1 VRSRSLRAHP
11 DGPRH
16 RAGRAARSYRSALAG
31 LLLMV
36 LATGG
41 VLAGAPLFPGVSDR
55 GALPVDVDQPRR
67 PDAQVGPGLVG
78 AQPVHPGAVV
88 KRKEPRAVPEAGSGE
103 FEVAAAPDLLPG
115 SADVAYTVEVER
127 PLPFTPAEVAREV
140 EATLRDPR
148 SWGGRLGVTLRRVE
162 ARPGLRILLATPAT
176 TDALCAPLD
185 TAGRVSCRNGPL
197 VVLNAVRWASAVPW
211 YADAVSSYRTYVVNH
226 EVGHALGRPHQR
238 CPGPGSPAP
247 VMQQQTYGLQGCRR
261 SVWPSPAEVGGS

>member
-1 VRSRSLRAHP
+1 MRSRSLRAHP

-16 RAGRAARSYRSALAG
+16 RAGRAARSYRSARAG

-41 VLAGAPLFPGVSDR
+41 VLAGAPLFSGVSDR

-88 KRKEPRAVPEAGSGE
+88 KRKE
-103 FEVAAAPDLLPG
+103 
-115 SADVAYTVEVER
+115 DVAYTVEVER